1 MNTILKLFL
10 PLLLLCSVMEAH
22 AQVEATEAAEAG
34 VIPVYD
40 STRISEPDNSEFF
53 ETIKAQDL
61 ALSDKTLSKKDRVN
75 AYLNRGYAKI
85 RIDDKNGA
93 IADYKSAMQ
102 LDSTGDNAYHNLGL
116 IYAKNEDCTTAIQI
130 VKKGI
135 KKCRKKED
143 LYLLL
148 ANCLNKEGQYE
159 QSLPYYNKAIE
170 LDPRSALAYYNRGY
184 AWFELKKNAEAR
196 KDFFQA
202 LYLREETGEGE
213 FDLADTYFYMGTAYQ
228 NEEQNDSALVYL
240 NLALAENKYWTYYSN
255 KGTVLNDLQRYSE
268 ALTTLDEGIGLFPD
282 TADLYYARSNTYL
295 GMKDYEKQAKDLDK
309 ILSLDSNHVNALIN
323 KAVYWEKQ
331 NKITDALRNYRKV
344 IRLAPERFEP
354 YANIANIYKG
364 DELKL
369 DSADYYYQKALKLA
383 PGNAG
388 IHFNYGNYFRKRSS
402 RDAAIREYRLCLKM
416 DPTIIK
422 AYNNLA
428 ALYFEKKQDS
438 IARKILLEGLAVD
451 PDDENLN
458 NNMLLYCFEHKQY
471 DAAIGYAT
479 RVIQVNK
486 HDINAIFKRGMS
498 RQMLGMH
505 QDAIYDYQDCLDQ
518 LDKGEQ
524 RQNDGIYANIGYCYL
539 ELGELEPALKY
550 FKSAVTY
557 KPETDNLIG
566 MFTVNYL
573 LKNKTDFEFYFN
585 KALSLDPVLRKGMKG
600 ITQLESRGNFYSPEQ
615 KKILE
620 QIFSDQGIK

>member
-1 MNTILKLFL
+1 LNTITKLFL
-10 PLLLLCSVMEAH
+10 LLFLLCGVRKAN
-22 AQVEATEAAEAG
+22 AQFEATEAAEAG
-34 VIPVYD
+34 AIPVYD
-40 STRISEPDNSEFF
+40 STRISEPDNSEFQ

-61 ALSDKTLSKKDRVN
+61 ALSGKTLSKKERVN

-85 RIDDKNGA
+85 RTDDKNGA
-93 IADYKSAMQ
+93 IADYKAALQ
-102 LDSTGDNAYHNLGL
+102 LDSTEDNAYHNLGL
-116 IYAKNEDCTTAIQI
+116 IYAKNEDCATAIPI

-135 KKCRKKED
+135 EKCKKKED

-170 LDPRSALAYYNRGY
+170 LDPQSSLAYYNRGY
-184 AWFELKKNAEAR
+184 AWFELKKNPEAR
-196 KDFFQA
+196 KDFYQA

-240 NLALAENKYWTYYSN
+240 NLALGENKYWTYYSN

-268 ALTTLDEGIGLFPD
+268 ALTTLDEGITLFPD

-295 GMKDYEKQAKDLDK
+295 GLKDYEKQARDLDK
-309 ILSLDSNHVNALIN
+309 ILSLDANHVNALIN
-323 KAVYWEKQ
+323 KAVYLEKQ
-331 NKITDALRNYRKV
+331 NKITDALRYYRKAV
-344 IRLAPERFEP
+344 RLAPERFEP
-354 YANIANIYKG
+354 YANMANIYKD
-364 DELKL
+364 DELKQ
-369 DSADYYYQKALKLA
+369 DSADHYYQKALKLA
-383 PGNAG
+383 PDNAG

-402 RDAAIREYRLCLKM
+402 RDAAIREYRQCLKM
-416 DPTIIK
+416 DPTITK

-438 IARKILLEGLAVD
+438 IAGKILLEGLAVN

-458 NNMLLYCFEHKQY
+458 SNMLRYCFEHKQY

-479 RVIQVNK
+479 KVIQVNK

-498 RQMLGMH
+498 KQILGMH
-505 QDAIYDYQDCLDQ
+505 QDAIYDYQDCLTQ
-518 LDKGEQ
+518 LDKDEQ
-524 RQNDGIYANIGYCYL
+524 RQNDGVYANIGYCYL

-566 MFTVNYL
+566 IFTVNYL
-573 LKNKTDFEFYFN
+573 LKNKADFELYFN
-585 KALSLDPVLRKGMKG
+585 KALSLSPTLRKGMKG
-600 ITQLESRGNFYSPEQ
+600 ITQLEDRGNFYSVQ
-615 KKILE
+615 HKKILE
-620 QIFSDQGIK
+620 EIFATQGIK